1 MSRGG
6 VLVPR
11 MARLA
16 AGVTDTAFLRNPN
29 YHRRTDTIETL
40 DFARMAGVVKGLHGV
55 LREADLR

>member
-1 MSRGG
+1 
-6 VLVPR
+6 